1 MTSTRSPL
9 QTQPPKNASLKKEVA
24 ELQSKLDT
32 AKRGSVQK
40 KLDDAQLLSDYRE
53 LRRIVERIPPEIL
66 ERANVRNAA
75 PPRRGARD
83 EDGELDGTEKEKSST
98 NTPYPQHAI
107 DAVAR
112 CLWPDIVAFFES
124 EEGQKEFEAWKRQQD
139 KENMEQ
145 ENQLKAD
152 RKFRQSQ

>member
-1 MTSTRSPL
+1 MSISR
-9 QTQPPKNASLKKEVA
+9 V
-24 ELQSKLDT
+24 ELQYILD
-32 AKRGSVQK
+32 KRKKTGAIGSHDRMARK
-40 KLDDAQLLSDYRE
+40 KK
-53 LRRIVERIPPEIL
+53 IV
-66 ERANVRNAA
+66 N
-75 PPRRGARD
+75 
-83 EDGELDGTEKEKSST
+83 

-145 ENQLKAD
+145 ENQLKAA
-152 RKFRQSQ
+152 

>member
-1 MTSTRSPL
+1 MAR
-9 QTQPPKNASLKKEVA
+9 KK
-24 ELQSKLDT
+24 K
-32 AKRGSVQK
+32 
-40 KLDDAQLLSDYRE
+40 
-53 LRRIVERIPPEIL
+53 II
-66 ERANVRNAA
+66 N
-75 PPRRGARD
+75 
-83 EDGELDGTEKEKSST
+83 

-145 ENQLKAD
+145 ENQTLAEFFASMPD
-152 RKFRQSQ
+152 TRFGSGLLFFAI